1 MSTVSAA
8 EGASGVGDEQLDA
21 ALRALAHPR
30 RRAMLRLVR
39 ADERS
44 ATELANA
51 VGVSGPDASRHLK
64 VLREAGLLTVRAE
77 KTTRLYQLD
86 PTRLRQVRALL
97 DEYWDDRLAALKTAA
112 EATAS
117 ADATSAHRRRRE
129 GA

>member
-1 MSTVSAA
+1 MSTASAA
-8 EGASGVGDEQLDA
+8 DDARGVGDEQLDA

-44 ATELANA
+44 ATELADA
-51 VGVSGPDASRHLK
+51 VGASGPDASRHLK

-77 KTTRLYQLD
+77 GTARLYQLD
-86 PTRLRQVRALL
+86 PARLRQVRAVL
-97 DEYWDDRLAALKTAA
+97 DEFWDDRLAALKTAA
-112 EATAS
+112 EAASAAS
-117 ADATSAHRRRRE
+117 ADRRRRE